1 MNLKITKLTNS
12 ELESINGGKTKIKIK
27 EKHYGE
33 DSLSAF
39 SRLSVTCPEAGL
51 FGGIFLILFGA
62 IVFGVSA
69 HNLSNND

>member
-12 ELESINGGKTKIKIK
+12 ELENISGGSKTKIKIK

-39 SRLSVTCPEAGL
+39 ARLSVDCPTAGAIS
-51 FGGIFLILFGA
+51 GIFLILFGA
-62 IVFGVSA
+62 IIFGVSV
-69 HNLSNND
+69 HNIR